1 MVKKINYTVYG
12 FFLNELGY
20 AGELP
25 IISKRRWK
33 SRLSGTKTDKNPAS
47 SNSDNHTTQ
56 HSKHQAATPT
66 LSYLKLHSFTA
77 CVIGWWHGEAV
88 SSDEHQIF
96 SGVREKAGVLEEAG
110 DMRQFF
116 TR

>member
-1 MVKKINYTVYG
+1 
-12 FFLNELGY
+12 
-20 AGELP
+20 
-25 IISKRRWK
+25 
-33 SRLSGTKTDKNPAS
+33 LSGTKIDKKQQQS
-47 SNSDNHTTQ
+47 RIKQLDNHVTQ

-88 SSDEHQIF
+88 SSGDVQQIF

-110 DMRQFF
+110 EMRQFF
-116 TR
+116 TRWNSLVA